1 MTHLN
6 AQELLE
12 NYLVKRIDASVTYPN
27 LSIFP
32 KFIEIE
38 TVNVCNAR
46 CPMCTISDWQV
57 DSPTM
62 SDSLFEKIALDL
74 INNHEKLRRVSL
86 YRDGE
91 PLIDKK
97 MAQRVRRLKEGGV
110 PEVAISTNVA
120 LLNEQKA
127 TDLLESGIDLVILSI
142 DSLKK
147 EIYEAIRVRL
157 NFEEVIENAMRFIK
171 LRDLGNYKTRIWAR
185 MIRQESNAAEWPEYQ
200 EFWRRRLQSAD
211 RVYYHNIFNW
221 GGQLK
226 DFQAIA
232 PSYEP
237 GLPCVALWSLL
248 VVTVTGQVPMCNVD
262 YNTKYLMGDLS
273 VESIADVWNSK
284 RFVSMRNAHLRNQ
297 KSENPLCAN
306 CNVWEAHE
314 SDDFFVLSQELSKA
328 FS

>member
-1 MTHLN
+1 
-6 AQELLE
+6 
-12 NYLVKRIDASVTYPN
+12 
-27 LSIFP
+27 
-32 KFIEIE
+32 
-38 TVNVCNAR
+38 
-46 CPMCTISDWQV
+46 
-57 DSPTM
+57 
-62 SDSLFEKIALDL
+62 L

-157 NFEEVIENAMRFIK
+157 NFEEVIENAMRFIT
-171 LRDLGNYKTRIWAR
+171 LRDLGNYKTRIWVR

-200 EFWRRRLQSAD
+200 EFWRRRLQSSD

-226 DFQAIA
+226 DFKAIA

-248 VVTVTGQVPMCNVD
+248 VVTVNGQVPMCNVD
-262 YNTKYLMGDLS
+262 YNTKYLMGDLN

-284 RFVSMRNAHLRNQ
+284 RFVAMRNTHLRNQ

-328 FS
+328 LS